1 MRLTDLSLRE
11 VLAALGSDS
20 PAPGA
25 GAAAGLTVALA
36 AALLA
41 KVARLSPDW
50 EDAAGAA
57 AQARTLSLRALELAD
72 LDARAYDAVLKA
84 RDEPTEHVDVQLRDA
99 RLGTALEHAA
109 ESPLLLAGTACD
121 TAMLG
126 ALVAEE
132 GEPGLQADALGA
144 AALASAAA
152 QVAAELVAVNL
163 TATEGDE
170 RVAQAR
176 GFASGAA
183 AALRSY
189 QV

>member
-36 AALLA
+36 AAVVA
-41 KVARLSPDW
+41 KVATLSPDW

-57 AQARTLSLRALELAD
+57 AQARALCMRALELAD
-72 LDARAYDAVLKA
+72 ADARAYAAVLKA
-84 RDEPTEHVDVQLRDA
+84 REETTELDPQLRDT
-99 RLGTALEHAA
+99 RLGAALGSAA

-126 ALVAEE
+126 ALAAEE
-132 GEPGLQADALGA
+132 GEPGFQADAFGA
-144 AALASAAA
+144 ATLAAA
-152 QVAAELVAVNL
+152 AARVASDLVAVNL

-170 RVAQAR
+170 RVSRAR
-176 GFASGAA
+176 GFAAEAA
-183 AALRSY
+183 DALRSY
-189 QV
+189 

>member
-1 MRLTDLSLRE
+1 MQLTDLSLGK

-25 GAAAGLTVALA
+25 GAAAGITVALA
-36 AALLA
+36 AAVVA
-41 KVARLSPDW
+41 KVARLSPEW

-57 AQARTLSLRALELAD
+57 AQARTLCRRALELTDAG
-72 LDARAYDAVLKA
+72 ARAYAAVLSV
-84 RDEPTEHVDVQLRDA
+84 RGERPEHEQELRDM
-99 RLGTALEHAA
+99 RLGTALGAAA
-109 ESPLLLAGTACD
+109 ELPLMLAGTACD
-121 TAMLG
+121 TALLG
-126 ALVAEE
+126 ALVAAE

-152 QVAAELVAVNL
+152 QVAAELVSVNL

-170 RVAQAR
+170 RVARAR
-176 GFASGAA
+176 GFATEAA

-189 QV
+189 

>member
-25 GAAAGLTVALA
+25 GAAAGLTVAFA
-36 AALLA
+36 AAVVA
-41 KVARLSPDW
+41 KVAGLSPDW
-50 EDAAGAA
+50 EDLAGAA
-57 AQARTLSLRALELAD
+57 AQARSLCLRALELAD
-72 LDARAYDAVLKA
+72 IDARAYAAVLKA
-84 RDEPTEHVDVQLRDA
+84 RDDAPGLDSRLGDA

-126 ALVAEE
+126 ALVADE
-132 GEPGLQADALGA
+132 GEPSMKADALGA
-144 AALASAAA
+144 AALAAAAA
-152 QVAAELVAVNL
+152 QVAADLVAVNL

-170 RVAQAR
+170 RVARAR
-176 GFASGAA
+176 GFASEAA

-189 QV
+189 

>member
-36 AALLA
+36 AALVA

-132 GEPGLQADALGA
+132 GEP
-144 AALASAAA
+144 ASRPTRSA
-152 QVAAELVAVNL
+152 Q
-163 TATEGDE
+163 
-170 RVAQAR
+170 RPSPPPR
-176 GFASGAA
+176 P
-183 AALRSY
+183 RSRPSSSRST
-189 QV
+189 

>member
-36 AALLA
+36 AAVVA
-41 KVARLSPDW
+41 KTARLSPDW

-57 AQARTLSLRALELAD
+57 AQARALSLRALELAD
-72 LDARAYDAVLKA
+72 ADARAYAAVLKA
-84 RDEPTEHVDVQLRDA
+84 RDEAPALDVRLGDA
-99 RLGTALEHAA
+99 RLGTALGHAA

-126 ALVAEE
+126 ALVAGE
-132 GEPGLQADALGA
+132 GEPSVKADALGA
-144 AALASAAA
+144 AALAAAA
-152 QVAAELVAVNL
+152 ARVAADLVAVNL
-163 TATEGDE
+163 TATEDDA
-170 RVAQAR
+170 RVTRAR
-176 GFASGAA
+176 GFASEAA

-189 QV
+189 

>member
-1 MRLTDLSLRE
+1 MKLTDLSVRE

-36 AALLA
+36 AAVVA

-50 EDAAGAA
+50 EDGAGAA
-57 AQARTLSLRALELAD
+57 AQARSLSLRALGLAD
-72 LDARAYDAVLKA
+72 GDARAYAAVLKA
-84 RDEPTEHVDVQLRDA
+84 RDQPPEREPVLRDV
-99 RLGTALEHAA
+99 RLGDALDRAA
-109 ESPLLLAGTACD
+109 EVPLLLAGAACD
-121 TAMLG
+121 VAMLG

-132 GEPGLQADALGA
+132 GEPSLQADALGA

-152 QVAAELVAVNL
+152 QVAADLVAVNL
-163 TATEGDE
+163 TATQGDE
-170 RVAQAR
+170 RVVQAR
-176 GFASGAA
+176 GFASEAA

-189 QV
+189 

>member
-1 MRLTDLSLRE
+1 MRLTDLTVSE
-11 VLAALGSDS
+11 VLGALGSDS

-36 AALLA
+36 AAVVA

-50 EDAAGAA
+50 EDSAGAV
-57 AQARTLSLRALELAD
+57 AQARALSLRALELAD
-72 LDARAYDAVLKA
+72 ADARAYAAVLKA
-84 RDEPTEHVDVQLRDA
+84 LDEPTEHVDVQLRDA
-99 RLGTALEHAA
+99 RLGTALGQAA

-132 GEPGLQADALGA
+132 GEPSLQPDALGA

-152 QVAAELVAVNL
+152 RVAADLVAVNL

-170 RVAQAR
+170 RVARAR
-176 GFASGAA
+176 GFAAEAA

-189 QV
+189 

>member
-36 AALLA
+36 AAVVA

-50 EDAAGAA
+50 EDSAGAA

-72 LDARAYDAVLKA
+72 ADARAYAAVLKA
-84 RDEPTEHVDVQLRDA
+84 RGEPPDVDSQLRDA
-99 RLGTALEHAA
+99 RLGTALGRAA

-132 GEPGLQADALGA
+132 GEPSLQADALGA

-152 QVAAELVAVNL
+152 HVAADLVAVNL
-163 TATEGDE
+163 TATDGDE
-170 RVAQAR
+170 RVARAR
-176 GFASGAA
+176 GFASEAA

-189 QV
+189 

>member
-11 VLAALGSDS
+11 VLAALASDS

-36 AALLA
+36 AAVVA
-41 KVARLSPDW
+41 KAARLSPEW
-50 EDAAGAA
+50 EDSAGAV
-57 AQARTLSLRALELAD
+57 AQARSLCLRAVELAD
-72 LDARAYDAVLKA
+72 AHARAYAAVLKA
-84 RDEPTEHVDVQLRDA
+84 RDEAPGLDGRLGDA
-99 RLGTALEHAA
+99 RLGAALDRAA
-109 ESPLLLAGTACD
+109 ESPLLLAGAACD

-126 ALVAEE
+126 VLVADE
-132 GEPGLQADALGA
+132 GEPSLKADALGA

-163 TATEGDE
+163 TATEDDA
-170 RVAQAR
+170 RVVRAR
-176 GFASGAA
+176 GFASDAA

-189 QV
+189 